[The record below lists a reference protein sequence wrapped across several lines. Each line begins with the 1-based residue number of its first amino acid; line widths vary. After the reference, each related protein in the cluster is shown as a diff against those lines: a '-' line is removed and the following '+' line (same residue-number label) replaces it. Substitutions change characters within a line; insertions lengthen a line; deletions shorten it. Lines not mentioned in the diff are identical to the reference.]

1 MWSRVYRNHFI
12 MAFPSFDTATNAWA
26 PQADISWSGGPSRK
40 SEFVRFPKRFMTE
53 REAVTFAL
61 RRGQMWINRRLRHSH
76 IGIASD
82 RGRIVDMIGALKES
96 LAKAAPEQPR
106 RDQAAAKRRTEST
119 FTFDQFKSA
128 MAESGV
134 HLSERTLQKSY
145 TALVKL
151 RKNNHL
157 SWAQTRQKV
166 ERSQQELRAA
176 KSPARRP
183 RAVRIPLSER
193 GWRNIG

>member
-1 MWSRVYRNHFI
+1 
-12 MAFPSFDTATNAWA
+12 
-26 PQADISWSGGPSRK
+26 
-40 SEFVRFPKRFMTE
+40 
-53 REAVTFAL
+53 
-61 RRGQMWINRRLRHSH
+61 
-76 IGIASD
+76 
-82 RGRIVDMIGALKES
+82 MIGALKES

-106 RDQAAAKRRTEST
+106 QDQAAAKRRTEST

-183 RAVRIPLSER
+183 RGARIPLSER